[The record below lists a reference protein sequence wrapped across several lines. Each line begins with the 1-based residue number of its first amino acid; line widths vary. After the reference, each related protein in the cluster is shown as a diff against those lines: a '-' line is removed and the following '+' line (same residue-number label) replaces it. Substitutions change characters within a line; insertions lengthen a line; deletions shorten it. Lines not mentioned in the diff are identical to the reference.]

1 LAWHTSGLGDIN
13 HKEPSAAKAQPNEE
27 EEKTFTAKNA
37 KGAKEL
43 AETRRKL
50 EARNPQQI

>member
-27 EEKTFTAKNA
+27 EEKNFTAKNA